1 MKFGA
6 SFNSFLLRYFEF
18 HLTSISYRFYP
29 SFLLSSIPREK
40 KKKSFS
46 RKRNFQRVITDKVFP
61 RFDLETCTRTTPM
74 SSTRNIYYYKFFFD
88 DQSSNGQNSLHRGKK
103 LSSRFEREKS
113 RLARIEKASGSILD
127 DSFLGRRLPLSRRRR
142 GKRPKGISHNSE
154 IPFPQPSISLDEG
167 KFTSNKFLGFMHPRD
182 TFSLRK
188 KKRER
193 EKWNLRN
200 RNYAIE
206 ILPPFL
212 SSALTSEK
220 FWKWPRNLFPFI
232 TDTFHQTTRIKYK

>member
-1 MKFGA
+1 MALA
-6 SFNSFLLRYFEF
+6 SIHSFSAISNS
-18 HLTSISYRFYP
+18 TSPQYLIGST
-29 SFLLSSIPREK
+29 LLSSSRRFLEK

-127 DSFLGRRLPLSRRRR
+127 DSFLGRRLPLSRRHR

-193 EKWNLRN
+193 EVEPSKQELRD
-200 RNYAIE
+200 RNS
-206 ILPPFL
+206 PSFPFL
-212 SSALTSEK
+212 RFNERKVLKMAAKFIPFYYRYISSNHAYK
-220 FWKWPRNLFPFI
+220 I
-232 TDTFHQTTRIKYK
+232 QTNM